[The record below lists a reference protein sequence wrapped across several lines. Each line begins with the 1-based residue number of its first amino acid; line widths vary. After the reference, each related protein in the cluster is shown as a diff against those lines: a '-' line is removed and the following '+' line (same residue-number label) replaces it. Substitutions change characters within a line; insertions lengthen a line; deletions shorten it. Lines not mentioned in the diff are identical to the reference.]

1 VTGLLR
7 EGGAFETAGGDVS
20 APLSLSGAVPSQAAI
35 PPVPLNLVRLEPGRQ
50 PWVRAAATPDV
61 ETEPDPGASLPGTV
75 PSSLT
80 AMWQAYRAWT
90 RTTQQLE
97 LDVWPA

>member
-20 APLSLSGAVPSQAAI
+20 APLSLSGSVDPSI
-35 PPVPLNLVRLEPGRQ
+35 PPGPLNLVGLEPRAL
-50 PWVRAAATPDV
+50 AAASPSV
-61 ETEPDPGASLPGTV
+61 ERTSGPGTGLPSTV

-80 AMWQAYRAWT
+80 ALWECRRAWG
-90 RTTQQLE
+90 RVQQQLE
-97 LDVWPA
+97 LEVWPA

>member
-20 APLSLSGAVPSQAAI
+20 APLSLSGSVDPSI
-35 PPVPLNLVRLEPGRQ
+35 PPGPLNLVRLEPG
-50 PWVRAAATPDV
+50 VRAAASPTSRH
-61 ETEPDPGASLPGTV
+61 TRPGASLLGTA

-80 AMWQAYRAWT
+80 ALWECRRAWG
-90 RTTQQLE
+90 RVQQQIE